1 MVMVPST
8 GERIDGARASE
19 GSVLSRLDVNA
30 KPSRRTDCQPGR
42 VRNTFRTHFG
52 VLRHDG

>member
-30 KPSRRTDCQPGR
+30 KPSQRTDCQPS
-42 VRNTFRTHFG
+42 
-52 VLRHDG
+52 